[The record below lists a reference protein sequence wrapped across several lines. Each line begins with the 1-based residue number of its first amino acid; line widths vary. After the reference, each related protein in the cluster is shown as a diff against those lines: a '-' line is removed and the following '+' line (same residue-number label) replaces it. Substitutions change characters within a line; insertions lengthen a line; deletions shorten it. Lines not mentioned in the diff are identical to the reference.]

1 MKNYT
6 FYPIQCA
13 LKESQLL
20 REKCNLHS
28 AKFLI
33 KKSIENFNEELKLEC
48 VRHNSNPL
56 YDKRSHV
63 GYLIQSMDLYA
74 QLLNE
79 TKSENPTVIIRDLLE
94 RSIIIA
100 KEHKLNASQDKMDLI
115 ASSFYSL
122 GKFADEKYQSI
133 CGHMKSTRYLKCHIS
148 GQCRVEW

>member
-6 FYPIQCA
+6 LYPIQCA

-20 REKCNLHS
+20 KEKCNLQR
-28 AKFLI
+28 AKFII
-33 KKSIENFNEELKLEC
+33 KESIEGFDAELKAVS
-48 VRHNSNPL
+48 VRNTANPL

-63 GYLIQSMDLYA
+63 GYLVQSMDLYA

-94 RSIIIA
+94 RSILMA
-100 KEHKLNASQDKMDLI
+100 REHGLNTSQDKMDLI
-115 ASSFYSL
+115 ANSFYSL

-133 CGHMKSTRYLKCHIS
+133 CGHMKSTR
-148 GQCRVEW
+148 